1 MAESTMNKHKN
12 RIHFIQDKKISK
24 VFYDIIFYDK
34 KEKNKLFNILLVN
47 INNLIFN
54 GSKHFEFELET
65 DINKIL
71 NIMKNN
77 VNENF
82 FDEIIKGKIDE
93 FKQLYKE
100 SSYIDKLIKKI
111 KISIIKIFHILSILL
126 LKYKLLI
133 LDLKKNQVEILQ
145 LYVLLL
151 LLVKNN
157 SDYTYKISDICKTLK
172 FIINNNTKEQ
182 SYKGIVDIL
191 ININLGF
198 IFKQLEPNN
207 SFKELEK
214 FIGEKHKN
222 LMDLYS
228 YTISNNI
235 TIFSKLKGKFKEEQN
250 KFILFFSINN
260 YIQLINEIF
269 KISSSESIYIKN
281 KNKEVF
287 KEQKEIYTILL
298 EKYYN
303 LTGFNLNMKIEFD
316 KNWELYINNPIYN
329 LIISDKFS
337 GRMYF
342 NKYYFEFLLSDKFK
356 NDKLELPSFSNLK
369 KSVNNSLNE
378 NFKKEKDKEEEIKWF
393 KLEFKNIKKNDIK
406 TEFMKSLI
414 NKYNKYEIFSILIK
428 KIFLNKFRNQ
438 LFICFKS
445 RNETL
450 SLDKLNFIKY
460 NTQNHTYES
469 FIVKE
474 KYIKDEISF
483 DNSKKIR
490 TYTLIK
496 LNKFTPGDS
505 SKSKFLAELL
515 SSKDTSHLGSKI
527 QDKLNEIKN
536 KIKEFED
543 FNALIQTKF
552 YNYKDPI

>member
-1 MAESTMNKHKN
+1 
-12 RIHFIQDKKISK
+12 
-24 VFYDIIFYDK
+24 
-34 KEKNKLFNILLVN
+34 
-47 INNLIFN
+47 
-54 GSKHFEFELET
+54 
-65 DINKIL
+65 
-71 NIMKNN
+71 MKNN

-93 FKQLYKE
+93 FKQIYNE
-100 SSYIDKLIKKI
+100 SNYIDKLIKKI
-111 KISIIKIFHILSILL
+111 KISIIKIFHILSVLF

-133 LDLKKNQVEILQ
+133 LDLNKNQVEILQ

-151 LLVKNN
+151 LLIKNN
-157 SDYTYKISDICKTLK
+157 SDFSYKINDICKTLK
-172 FIINNNTKEQ
+172 YIINSIAKEQ
-182 SYKGIVDIL
+182 SYKVIVDIL

-235 TIFSKLKGKFKEEQN
+235 TIFSKLKGKFREEHN

-287 KEQKEIYTILL
+287 KEQREIYKILL

-303 LTGFNLNMKIEFD
+303 LTGFSVNMKIEFD
-316 KNWELYINNPIYN
+316 EDWELFINNPIYN
-329 LIISDKFS
+329 LIISDKFT
-337 GRMYF
+337 GRKYF
-342 NKYYFEFLLSDKFK
+342 NKYFFEFILSDKFK
-356 NDKLELPSFSNLK
+356 NNKLELPYFSQSKNNLT
-369 KSVNNSLNE
+369 NNSLNNNVE
-378 NFKKEKDKEEEIKWF
+378 IEKEKEEDIKWF
-393 KLEFKNIKKNDIK
+393 KLEFKNNQKNRIK
-406 TEFMKSLI
+406 TKFMKSLI
-414 NKYNKYEIFSILIK
+414 NKYNKFEILSILIK

-450 SLDKLNFIKY
+450 NLDILNFIKY
-460 NTQNHTYES
+460 NTKNNTYES
-469 FIVKE
+469 FIIKE
-474 KYIKDEISF
+474 KYIKDETNF
-483 DNSKKIR
+483 DNNKKIR
-490 TYTLIK
+490 PYTFIK

-515 SSKDTSHLGSKI
+515 SSNDNSHLGNKI
-527 QDKLNEIKN
+527 QDKLDEIQN

-543 FNALIQTKF
+543 FNALIKAKYF
-552 YNYKDPI
+552 IEKDSILNK